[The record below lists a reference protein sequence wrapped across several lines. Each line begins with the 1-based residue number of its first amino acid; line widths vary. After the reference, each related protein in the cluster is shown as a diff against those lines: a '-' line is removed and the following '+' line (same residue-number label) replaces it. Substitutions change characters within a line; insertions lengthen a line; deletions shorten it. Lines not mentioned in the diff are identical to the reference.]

1 MSSCIA
7 IIAEKTVPDIII
19 ILRSSLILVEKGYH
33 FESSVYFCGQYGF
46 TWFDCSLEAI
56 YLQKTV
62 PFIYF
67 DIFLLSYVLH
77 QLAFINGG
85 VIPQ

>member
-19 ILRSSLILVEKGYH
+19 ILRLSLILVKKRYH
-33 FESSVYFCGQYGF
+33 LGLSVYVCGQYGF
-46 TWFDCSLEAI
+46 TWFDCSLEVI
-56 YLQKTV
+56 YLQKTI
-62 PFIYF
+62 PFIYV

-85 VIPQ
+85 VIL

>member
-19 ILRSSLILVEKGYH
+19 IIRSSLILVKKDITWSH
-33 FESSVYFCGQYGF
+33 LF
-46 TWFDCSLEAI
+46 TFAVNTDLPGLI
-56 YLQKTV
+56 VVLRRYTFKTLF
-62 PFIYF
+62 PSYISIF
-67 DIFLLSYVLH
+67 FLLSYVLH

-85 VIPQ
+85 VIL